1 MGTMMT
7 EERTAAERGVAQ
19 DTVCFAELPHGV
31 VIVRISGRGTFT
43 NSVEL
48 KRLGDYMSDRYSG
61 EKPHFVVDLE
71 HCATMDSTFM
81 GVLASV
87 ALRQQRDVGDK
98 LVVVNANPQNYRL
111 LHTLGLAHFMDVRT
125 NNDAAPRVDDSRF
138 HAAETDDVSRM
149 DRIVHMIEAHQSL
162 CDADSQNEVRFE
174 SVLKYLNESLKRE
187 SDKPE

>member
-1 MGTMMT
+1 MMT
-7 EERTAAERGVAQ
+7 EERTAADRGVVQ
-19 DTVCFAELPHGV
+19 DTVCFAELPEGV

-48 KRLGDYMSDRYSG
+48 KRLGDYMSERYAG
-61 EKPHFVVDLE
+61 DKAHFIVDLE
-71 HCATMDSTFM
+71 HCTTMDSTFM

-87 ALRQQRDVGDK
+87 ALRQKRDAGDK

-125 NNDAAPRVDDSRF
+125 NNEITPLVDDARF
-138 HAAETDDVSRM
+138 HSAETDEVTRT

-162 CDADSQNEVRFE
+162 CNADSQNEVRFE